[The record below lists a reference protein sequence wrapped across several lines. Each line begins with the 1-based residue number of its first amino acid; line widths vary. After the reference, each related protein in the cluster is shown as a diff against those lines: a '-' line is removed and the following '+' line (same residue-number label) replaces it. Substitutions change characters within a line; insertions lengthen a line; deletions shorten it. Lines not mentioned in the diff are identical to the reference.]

1 MMRSVPTPAVV
12 FELCRPFTLL
22 APMVGV
28 VAGAGAAVGAS
39 DTALSAPLMLRI
51 TMGIIMA
58 GLLNAASNALN
69 QVFDIDVDSIN
80 KPDRPLPS
88 GRLSTAFA
96 LGQALFLYGIALLL
110 AWPLSNQN
118 GPECFALVCIA
129 ALFTVVYS
137 VPPFRTKRF
146 GWMANLTIAIPRG
159 LLLKVAGWS
168 IVAPVFSNA
177 EPWVLGG
184 LFFLFLVGAST
195 AKDYADIE
203 GDQRGGIQSLP
214 IRLGWRKAHAWTS
227 PFYVLPW
234 LLMMAIPLLPNPLL
248 TASPLGL
255 IVLGGLCAAYGIW
268 VVLLLRDEPTRM
280 GQEGNHLAWFHM
292 YVLMMTAQ
300 VGSCLVY
307 VL

>member
-1 MMRSVPTPAVV
+1 
-12 FELCRPFTLL
+12 
-22 APMVGV
+22 
-28 VAGAGAAVGAS
+28 
-39 DTALSAPLMLRI
+39 
-51 TMGIIMA
+51 
-58 GLLNAASNALN
+58 
-69 QVFDIDVDSIN
+69 
-80 KPDRPLPS
+80 
-88 GRLSTAFA
+88 
-96 LGQALFLYGIALLL
+96 
-110 AWPLSNQN
+110 
-118 GPECFALVCIA
+118 
-129 ALFTVVYS
+129 
-137 VPPFRTKRF
+137 
-146 GWMANLTIAIPRG
+146 MANLTIAIPRG

-184 LFFLFLVGAST
+184 LFFLFLMGAST

>member
-1 MMRSVPTPAVV
+1 
-12 FELCRPFTLL
+12 
-22 APMVGV
+22 MVGV
-28 VAGAGAAVGAS
+28 MAGAGAAIGAS
-39 DTALSAPLMLRI
+39 GTALSASLLLHI
-51 TMGIIMA
+51 TVGAAMA

-69 QVFDIDVDSIN
+69 QVFDVEVDSIN

-88 GRLSTAFA
+88 GRMSTSFA
-96 LGQALFLYGIALLL
+96 LVQAVVLYGVALLM
-110 AWPLSNQN
+110 AWPLCNQN
-118 GPECFALVCIA
+118 GPECFVLACIA
-129 ALFTVVYS
+129 ALFTVAYS
-137 VPPFRTKRF
+137 VPPLRTKRF
-146 GWMANLTIAIPRG
+146 GWLANLTIAIPRG
-159 LLLKVAGWS
+159 MLLKVAGWS
-168 IVAPVFSNA
+168 IVAPVFSHA
-177 EPWVLGG
+177 EPWILGG

-195 AKDYADIE
+195 AKDFADIE
-203 GDQRGGIQSLP
+203 GDERGGIQSLP
-214 IRLGWRKAHAWTS
+214 IRLGWRKAHAQTA

-234 LLMMAIPLLPNPLL
+234 LLMTVIPLLPNPLL

-307 VL
+307 LL

>member
-1 MMRSVPTPAVV
+1 M
-12 FELCRPFTLL
+12 L

-28 VAGAGAAVGAS
+28 LAGAGAAIGAS
-39 DTALSAPLMLRI
+39 GAVLSAPLMLRI
-51 TMGIIMA
+51 SVGAVMA

-69 QVFDIDVDSIN
+69 QVFDIELDRIN

-88 GRLSTAFA
+88 GRMSASFA
-96 LGQALFLYGIALLL
+96 MGQAVVLYWIALWL
-110 AWPLSNQN
+110 AWPLRNQD
-118 GPECFALVCIA
+118 GPECFVLVCIA
-129 ALFTVVYS
+129 TGFTVAYS
-137 VPPFRTKRF
+137 VPPLRAKRF

-203 GDQRGGIQSLP
+203 GDERGGIRSLP
-214 IRLGWRKAHAWTS
+214 IQLGWRKAHTWTS

-234 LLMMAIPLLPNPLL
+234 LLMMATPLLPTPLL

-255 IVLGGLCAAYGIW
+255 IMLGGLCAAYGAW

-300 VGSCLVY
+300 IGSCLVY
-307 VL
+307 LL